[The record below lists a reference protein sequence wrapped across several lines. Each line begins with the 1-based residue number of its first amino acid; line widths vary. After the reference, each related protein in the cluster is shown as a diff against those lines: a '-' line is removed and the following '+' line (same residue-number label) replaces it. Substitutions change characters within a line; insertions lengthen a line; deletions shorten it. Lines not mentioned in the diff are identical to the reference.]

1 MARSDE
7 PNGYSPST
15 TMSTDELARRRHG
28 IPAPIVAAPPDSA
41 DEDRRL
47 AAEDRRLAAED
58 RRQAASY
65 LSAAYRD
72 DTTGALNRPPGREQM
87 QLLLDRARRDASELT
102 FLFVDVDGLKQ
113 VNDSEGHG
121 CGDELLAAVGSA
133 LRSSLR
139 SYDLVVR
146 YGGDEFVC
154 ALPGGTARAAAERL
168 VHVRVALDDLVAGA
182 TVSAGCAELR
192 PTDTLDAV
200 IRRADTDLHRGR
212 LGRRPSAGRRLS
224 AAATAPVAAGD
235 ASVAC
240 GACGGRVPLTE
251 FVLELTARM
260 TRSADC
266 PNCGAT
272 TLIELS
278 PDSTPPGSWLHLGD
292 G

>member
-1 MARSDE
+1 M
-7 PNGYSPST
+7 
-15 TMSTDELARRRHG
+15 DELADRRQVVAVPMV
-28 IPAPIVAAPPDSA
+28 IAAPDPA
-41 DEDRRL
+41 EEDRRR
-47 AAEDRRLAAED
+47 AAEDRRKAA
-58 RRQAASY
+58 RY

-72 DTTGALNRPPGREQM
+72 DTTGALNRKPGREQM
-87 QLLLDRARRDASELT
+87 QLLLDRARRDGSALT

-113 VNDSEGHG
+113 VNDSQGHDR
-121 CGDELLAAVGSA
+121 GDALLAAVGSA

-154 ALPGGTARAAAERL
+154 ALPGGTAPAAAERL
-168 VHVRVALDDLVAGA
+168 ARVRLALDELFAGA

-192 PTDTLDAV
+192 STDSMDDV
-200 IRRADTDLHRGR
+200 IRRADADLYRGR
-212 LGRRPSAGRRLS
+212 RGRHPSAGRGFS
-224 AAATAPVAAGD
+224 ASRAPAPATRD
-235 ASVAC
+235 SSVAC

-251 FVLELTARM
+251 FIVELTARV

-272 TLIELS
+272 TLIQLS
-278 PDSTPPGSWLHLGD
+278 RPSTLPVGSWLHPRD